1 MELDLVAFVV
11 LPRFVRR
18 ALFNQLGG
26 FPNQPILE
34 DVAFRERLIPV
45 TTPLLLSPPVI
56 TDARILL
63 RMGVWKIFLRIL
75 LLIPH
80 VEFRLPILPRVFFQD
95 IR

>member
-34 DVAFRERLIPV
+34 DVAFCERLIPV

-56 TDARILL
+56 ADARILL
-63 RMGVWKIFLRIL
+63 RMGVWKNFLHV
-75 LLIPH
+75 LLIILH
-80 VEFRLPILPRVFFQD
+80 VKFRLPVLLRSFLPGVR
-95 IR
+95 